1 MSEREKYAYELIL
14 EHLKVCE
21 KRFSEINSPTDF
33 VSSDYGNTLLDA
45 IAVRLQAVGE
55 NLKRLLKH
63 SSLLKEKYPD
73 LEWDN
78 IIQFRDFISH
88 HYEKLDYEI
97 IFDICEND
105 LPQLINTI
113 QKELEQH

>member
-21 KRFSEINSPTDF
+21 
-33 VSSDYGNTLLDA
+33 
-45 IAVRLQAVGE
+45 
-55 NLKRLLKH
+55 
-63 SSLLKEKYPD
+63 
-73 LEWDN
+73 
-78 IIQFRDFISH
+78 
-88 HYEKLDYEI
+88 
-97 IFDICEND
+97 ND